1 MNKEYGV
8 LLISHVEE
16 IATGLVKLISQ
27 VAADVTIKTAG
38 GTEDGDIGTSFDKI
52 NAVLDEFEEDKIL
65 AFYDLGSAKMNLE
78 MAMEF
83 SAKEIILYETALI
96 EGAYVAAS
104 LLQADVDLET
114 IEEQLKPLIIKE

>member
-1 MNKEYGV
+1 MSKAYGI

-16 IATGLVKLISQ
+16 IADGLAKLIDQ
-27 VAADVTIKTAG
+27 VASDVTIKTAG

-52 NAVLDEFEEDKIL
+52 STVLGEFEEEKVL

-78 MAMEF
+78 MVLEF
-83 SAKEIILYETALI
+83 TDKEVTLYETAFI

-104 LLQADVDLET
+104 LLQANADLT
-114 IEEQLKPLIIKE
+114 VIEEQLEPLIVKE

>member
-16 IATGLVKLISQ
+16 IATGLAKLISQ
-27 VAADVTIKTAG
+27 VAADVTVKTAG

-83 SAKEIILYETALI
+83 SDKEIILYETALI

>member
-27 VAADVTIKTAG
+27 IAADVTIKTAG

-52 NAVLDEFEEDKIL
+52 KAVLDEFEEDKIL

-83 SAKEIILYETALI
+83 SDKEIILYETALI

>member
-27 VAADVTIKTAG
+27 VAADVTVKTAG

-52 NAVLDEFEEDKIL
+52 NAALDEFEEDKIL

-83 SAKEIILYETALI
+83 SDKEIILYETALI

>member
-83 SAKEIILYETALI
+83 NDKEIILYETALI